1 MKRREAPLV
10 KVPLV
15 IPRKKAFPWLRRDRI
30 IVPTLM
36 LILPDMPPGALAGAL
51 SRFSQIPFAFRF
63 AEQHAPRMIKI
74 SFDLREHFAQDSA

>member
-1 MKRREAPLV
+1 
-10 KVPLV
+10 
-15 IPRKKAFPWLRRDRI
+15 
-30 IVPTLM
+30 M

-51 SRFSQIPFAFRF
+51 SRFSQIPSAFRF